1 MESDK
6 KDNSDVEDLE
16 INPSGGNSFKDIVM
30 AQLRKV
36 TQLAN
41 VEWHGGYYTST
52 TTKSG
57 QEKEIYIQ
65 DSREV
70 FSNGV
75 YILTLL
81 LKPKFDKDMDTA
93 LTNFNTKLKKRQDEF
108 IKKSSPN
115 EEVILGESFYTTD
128 EDKILLETYR
138 NKKLKLH
145 LSLFSE
151 ISKQLARL
159 KYMELGGGTY

>member
-1 MESDK
+1 MESNK

-16 INPSGGNSFKDIVM
+16 INPSGGNSFKEIVM
-30 AQLRKV
+30 LQLRKV
-36 TQLAN
+36 TQFAN

-52 TTKSG
+52 TTKTG

-70 FSNGV
+70 FSNSV

-81 LKPKFDKDMDTA
+81 LKPKFDTDMDTA
-93 LTNFNTKLKKRQDEF
+93 LKNFNTKLKERQDKF
-108 IKKSSPN
+108 IKESSPD

-159 KYMELGGGTY
+159 KYMELGGGTF

>member
-1 MESDK
+1 MGEEK

-16 INPSGGNSFKDIVM
+16 INPSGGNSFKEIVM
-30 AQLRKV
+30 SQLRKV

-52 TTKSG
+52 TTKSS

-65 DSREV
+65 DTREV

-81 LKPKFDKDMDTA
+81 LKPKFDTEMNTA
-93 LTNFNTKLKKRQDEF
+93 LTNFNAKLKKRQDEF
-108 IKKSSPN
+108 IKKSKPD
-115 EEVILGESFYTTD
+115 EEVILGEIFYKEE

-138 NKKLKLH
+138 NKKLRLH
-145 LSLFSE
+145 LALFSE